1 MLGSCVT
8 FHQILMLFSYY
19 NLHCASD
26 TILFASYESLTK
38 VASYPVNS
46 SRKSV
51 SPCNSSSFL
60 KHKVLFRETHE
71 NDINKDDTFEFK
83 KFFTKILESELVK
96 EIICFLE
103 FVILLFQ

>member
-1 MLGSCVT
+1 
-8 FHQILMLFSYY
+8 MLFSYY
-19 NLHCASD
+19 SLYCASD

-71 NDINKDDTFEFK
+71 NNINKDDTFEFK
-83 KFFTKILESELVK
+83 KFFTKESELVK